1 MPAAYKGGARRAEL
15 SEIIRQIGPEGEER
29 GRLSLGFGPINSSL
43 IPPFLVKQDKRVA
56 LAACTPAA
64 PSRKPVSIIQIAMS
78 AGASFSFRKISCCSV
93 QESYEN

>member
-1 MPAAYKGGARRAEL
+1 MPGVYKGDARRAEL

-56 LAACTPAA
+56 LVACEPAA
-64 PSRKPVSIIQIAMS
+64 PSRKPVSIIQFAMT
-78 AGASFSFRKISCCSV
+78 AVASFSFRKVSCCDV
-93 QESYEN
+93 QE

>member
-1 MPAAYKGGARRAEL
+1 MPGVYKGGARRAEL

-56 LAACTPAA
+56 LVACAPAA

-78 AGASFSFRKISCCSV
+78 AVLTFFLRNFILRC
-93 QESYEN
+93 

>member
-1 MPAAYKGGARRAEL
+1 MPGAYKGGARRAEL

-56 LAACTPAA
+56 LVACA
-64 PSRKPVSIIQIAMS
+64 PSWKPVSIIQIAMS
-78 AGASFSFRKISCCSV
+78 AVLIFFLEISYCDVEERC
-93 QESYEN
+93 EN

>member
-1 MPAAYKGGARRAEL
+1 MPGVYKGGARRAEL

-56 LAACTPAA
+56 LVVCAPAA
-64 PSRKPVSIIQIAMS
+64 PSRKPVSIIRIVMS
-78 AGASFSFRKISCCSV
+78 GVASFFCEISLCDFEERC
-93 QESYEN
+93 